1 MKKFNP
7 IALFLFFI
15 LMSSFSGKQDTSENK
30 SGIYLSEK
38 DFLNHHLSYSDAD
51 KIQLNKFFAG
61 DDIKIFLNGETKKIA
76 KKDIYGY
83 HGSDNNDYRFYKNEF
98 YQIVSSNQIF
108 IYKNYGS
115 TNVVGGKGNVKKE
128 FYFFSAKGEDPL
140 TPLTIS
146 NLRKTY
152 SSNLK
157 FQGLLDEVKSD
168 EELTYYVGYMQQLK
182 VEYIF
187 KKSHE

>member
-1 MKKFNP
+1 MKSSNP
-7 IALFLFFI
+7 ILLFIFFI
-15 LMSSFSGKQDTSENK
+15 LMSSFSGKQDSSETK
-30 SGIYLSEK
+30 SGIYLTENDYK
-38 DFLNHHLSYSDAD
+38 IHHVSYSDAD
-51 KIQLNKFFAG
+51 KIQLNNFFAG
-61 DDIKIFLNGETKKIA
+61 NDIKINLNGETKKIA

-83 HGSDNNDYRFYKNEF
+83 HSSDNTDYRFYKNEL
-98 YQIVSSNQIF
+98 YQIVVSDQIF
-108 IYKNYGS
+108 IYKNFGS
-115 TNVVGGKGNVKKE
+115 NTVERGKGNVKKE
-128 FYFFSAKGEDPL
+128 FYFFSAKGEDQLIPL
-140 TPLTIS
+140 KIS